1 MAEFEFVEQEG
12 ARMEPRMKVIGVGG
26 GGGNAVDN
34 VIGKGLDHVEFY
46 VVNTDAQALQYSR
59 CVNKLQIGKDMT
71 FGRGTGA
78 DPILGEKAA
87 LAAKDTIMEMVRG
100 ADIIFLSAGF
110 GGGTGTGATPVIA
123 EVAREMG
130 ILTIAVSTRPFRFEG
145 PQRIKRAELGIARL
159 KECCDTLVIIS
170 NERLL
175 EVVGNKATLPEAFS
189 MANDVLAQG
198 VRSIYELIT
207 IPGVINV
214 DFGDVKAVMTGTGGA
229 VMGVG
234 IGKGEH
240 RTMEAVKKA
249 CYNPLIE
256 RSVIDGATNILM
268 CITGGENLK
277 LDEINQCTTAIYETT
292 DANVNI
298 TLGVVNQPNLKDEV
312 KVTIIATGFKEEKR
326 GVAEKKSPAIEKKE
340 PPKPNP
346 AAAAP
351 AAAPTLVV
359 PLKPEPQ
366 PQPVTLKEK
375 LESMLAAESKLHT
388 EQKQKDVKEEQPDL
402 FKDEQQDYIV
412 NFNRPDNPLRR
423 LHEDDQLHETIA
435 GQEEPRED
443 IDLDSPAFLR
453 RRKTLFD

>member
-1 MAEFEFVEQEG
+1 MAEFEFVENEG
-12 ARMEPRMKVIGVGG
+12 ARMEPRLKVIGVGG

-34 VIGKGLDHVEFY
+34 MIGKGLEHVEFY
-46 VVNTDAQALQYSR
+46 VVNTDAQALQCTR
-59 CVNKLQIGKDMT
+59 CVNKLQIGKDLT

-100 ADIIFLSAGF
+100 ADIIFISAGF
-110 GGGTGTGATPVIA
+110 GGGTGTGAAPVIA

-130 ILTIAVSTRPFRFEG
+130 ILTIAFITRPFRFEG
-145 PQRIKRAELGIARL
+145 PQRIKRAELGIDRL

-175 EVVGNKATLPEAFS
+175 EVVGNKATLPEAFA

-234 IGKGEH
+234 VGKGEH
-240 RTMEAVKKA
+240 RAVEAVKKA

-268 CITGGENLK
+268 CIAGGENLK
-277 LDEINQCTTAIYETT
+277 LDEINQCTSAIYETA
-292 DANVNI
+292 DINVNI
-298 TLGVVNQPNLKDEV
+298 TLGVVNEPSLKDEV
-312 KVTIIATGFKEEKR
+312 KVTIIATGFKEDKR
-326 GVAEKKSPAIEKKE
+326 GIAEKQAPTIQKRES
-340 PPKPNP
+340 PKPHP
-346 AAAAP
+346 IAAVPSTAP
-351 AAAPTLVV
+351 SPVI
-359 PLKPEPQ
+359 PKKPETQ
-366 PQPVTLKEK
+366 SQPVTLKEK
-375 LESMLAAESKLHT
+375 LESMLAAESKLQT
-388 EQKQKDVKEEQPDL
+388 EQKPKEVKEEQSDL

-423 LHEDDQLHETIA
+423 LNEDDLLQESVA
-435 GQEEPRED
+435 RQEEAREEM
-443 IDLDSPAFLR
+443 DLDSPAFLR
-453 RRKTLFD
+453 RRKSLFD